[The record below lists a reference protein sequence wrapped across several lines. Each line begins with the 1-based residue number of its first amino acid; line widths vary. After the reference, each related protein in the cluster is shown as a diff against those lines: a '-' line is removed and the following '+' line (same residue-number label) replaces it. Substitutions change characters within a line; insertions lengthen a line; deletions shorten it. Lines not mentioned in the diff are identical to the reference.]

1 MNKTIDISLAGIL
14 FHLDENAYYKL
25 KKYLK
30 SVRHS
35 IQQTEDVDEVMHEI
49 EARIAELLLQKQQNP
64 QQVINEMHIDEVI
77 AVLGQP
83 EDFEEENQQDFSLNS
98 TKSKKALFRDMDN
111 SMIAGI
117 AAGIGHYVNF
127 DIALIRLIFVVLLFA
142 THGTFILIYLL
153 LWIVVPKAKTA
164 SDKLR
169 MKGES
174 ANLDNIV
181 DQVTTDETP
190 KKKVNLAETIETTGS
205 EIGNILVKIIGFVIV
220 LVTGLLV
227 LGLLISA
234 LSFSP
239 VSDLNLLI
247 SDNPVFQQLHIPV
260 GFIGFI
266 VFFIIAFPVVLLFLL
281 GFKMLFPD
289 TKPLNKN
296 LLIIFGT
303 LWFVALIYIS
313 VKSLSFISHKNTRA
327 RVVTVDRQW
336 QTTKD
341 TLYLEA
347 KTVENLPNH
356 TTSNDIKFDF
366 ITSKDSLFHLKVKKI
381 AESVSYADAKQKALA
396 IEFDLAQDS
405 LQNTLTF
412 ATMIRYPTGNLISE
426 HKVRVR
432 IEVPEG
438 KLVKIS
444 KVISKMSYLPDCDFP
459 AVLTNKND
467 EIICLKQYENLSSE
481 PYFLNINSDK
491 VRIKI
496 DDEGLEINGRDDKD
510 SEATNVK
517 INDKGIRIKAREGD
531 KQSSIQIDDEG
542 IKIKNNH

>member
-205 EIGNILVKIIGFVIV
+205 EIGNILVKIIGFVLV

-510 SEATNVK
+510 SDATNVK

>member
-83 EDFEEENQQDFSLNS
+83 EDFEEENQQEFSLNS

>member
-83 EDFEEENQQDFSLNS
+83 EDFEEENQQEFSLNS

-510 SEATNVK
+510 SDATNVK